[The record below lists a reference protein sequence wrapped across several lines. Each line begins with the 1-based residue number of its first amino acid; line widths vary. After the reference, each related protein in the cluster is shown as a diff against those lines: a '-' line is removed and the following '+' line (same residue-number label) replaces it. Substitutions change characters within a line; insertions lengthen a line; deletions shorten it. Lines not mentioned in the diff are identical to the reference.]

1 MATGGGRRFQDSLIW
16 SVVLDEAALDS
27 LGIAHGGLC
36 LSVSTACDSVYFYD
50 ALFRRRAGVRCY
62 QSIAIDHIGGK
73 LIVNRGHLF
82 REDAMWMQENN
93 TVRRFCVVAAVSIGL
108 CSVGHATTINLRI
121 GTLWDQYSD
130 DGNEGAGLAVA
141 DGW

>member
-1 MATGGGRRFQDSLIW
+1 
-16 SVVLDEAALDS
+16 
-27 LGIAHGGLC
+27 
-36 LSVSTACDSVYFYD
+36 
-50 ALFRRRAGVRCY
+50 
-62 QSIAIDHIGGK
+62 
-73 LIVNRGHLF
+73 
-82 REDAMWMQENN
+82 MWMQENN

-141 DGW
+141 DGWQNPYPFPLIRGGSPKRSDA